1 MSKSFYGTG
10 RKFEMSGFMRKYGV
24 IFVLLLMVL
33 VLLIASPVFRTVSK
47 TISVLLQVAINGI
60 LALGMVFVI
69 TAGGIDLSIG
79 SMLALAGSIV
89 GAMLYVDPA
98 EALKATKET
107 QEVVAGTP
115 LTIGEV
121 PMGTIVLACFLAI
134 AACTLF
140 GVLNGV
146 LVAKF
151 NMFPFVVTLSTQ
163 LVIRG
168 LAYIITGGYSLTL
181 SSKAFRTIGQ
191 GKLLNALPY
200 PIIVLAILAVIAYI
214 LLHHTKFGRYIYA
227 VGGNMNAAIA
237 SGVNVFWIRVWS
249 FIIMG
254 FCAGVAGVIMASRIS
269 AGQPNSGSGYET
281 DAIAAC
287 VIGGTSFA
295 GGISTIPGTIIGVLI
310 IGVIYNGMNLLQI
323 NTYWQTIA
331 KGLLI
336 IGAVMLDM
344 VINKRRK

>member
-33 VLLIASPVFRTVSK
+33 VLLIASPKCFRTVSN

-168 LAYIITGGYSLTL
+168 LAYIITGGYSRL
-181 SSKAFRTIGQ
+181 
-191 GKLLNALPY
+191 
-200 PIIVLAILAVIAYI
+200 
-214 LLHHTKFGRYIYA
+214 
-227 VGGNMNAAIA
+227 
-237 SGVNVFWIRVWS
+237 
-249 FIIMG
+249 
-254 FCAGVAGVIMASRIS
+254 
-269 AGQPNSGSGYET
+269 
-281 DAIAAC
+281 
-287 VIGGTSFA
+287 
-295 GGISTIPGTIIGVLI
+295 
-310 IGVIYNGMNLLQI
+310 
-323 NTYWQTIA
+323 
-331 KGLLI
+331 
-336 IGAVMLDM
+336 
-344 VINKRRK
+344 